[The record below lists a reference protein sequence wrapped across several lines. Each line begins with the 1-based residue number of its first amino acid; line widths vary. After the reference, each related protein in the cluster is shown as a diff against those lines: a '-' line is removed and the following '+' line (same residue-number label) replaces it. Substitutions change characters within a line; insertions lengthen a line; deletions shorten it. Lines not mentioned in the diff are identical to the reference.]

1 MKPCHSDLPDQ
12 ENTVGFAMFSFV
24 LILIERQT
32 HPGPQSPTR
41 STREGPTKAL
51 PEMMDDFLAK
61 KKKKAFKIEK
71 ITTPGKSLLLQFYLC
86 KLNLELIIP
95 RQLLKKK

>member
-24 LILIERQT
+24 LILIERQM

-61 KKKKAFKIEK
+61 KKRHLKLRK
-71 ITTPGKSLLLQFYLC
+71 LQHQANPSCY
-86 KLNLELIIP
+86 NSTYAN
-95 RQLLKKK
+95 